1 MCKENHKTL
10 GTGKVLLCQ
19 EVVKGIY
26 HLEVDI
32 SEMDVSPKAGQFF
45 MLKAEKSNVFLT
57 RPISIYKIDNN
68 DGKLKIHFLIISV
81 LASSVLS
88 ADRFFISP

>member
-45 MLKAEKSNVFLT
+45 MLKAKNPMCF
-57 RPISIYKIDNN
+57 
-68 DGKLKIHFLIISV
+68 
-81 LASSVLS
+81 
-88 ADRFFISP
+88 

>member
-32 SEMDVSPKAGQFF
+32 SEMDVTPKAGQFF
-45 MLKAEKSNVFLT
+45 MLKAEKSNAQLVK
-57 RPISIYKIDNN
+57 PM
-68 DGKLKIHFLIISV
+68 
-81 LASSVLS
+81 
-88 ADRFFISP
+88 